1 MSEPVLSLPVRRL
14 RLKLAIWPQRP
25 RIALFSADS
34 WTWRSRSSFP
44 QPSYGRFEALLI
56 SHLLE
61 FVANPGKSHLSSP
74 GCTPEYYGACR
85 GGRLALVPVRICRAN
100 FQALKFVKICLPQ
113 VNPLS
118 FARESQTRRAPH
130 PDET

>member
-1 MSEPVLSLPVRRL
+1 MNYYERTGVELARSTSSAETGNLAAATKNSTFQCGQLDVEISVELPAAKL
-14 RLKLAIWPQRP
+14 RPLRV
-25 RIALFSADS
+25 S
-34 WTWRSRSSFP
+34 
-44 QPSYGRFEALLI
+44 EALLI

-100 FQALKFVKICLPQ
+100 FQAL
-113 VNPLS
+113 
-118 FARESQTRRAPH
+118 
-130 PDET
+130 